1 MFDDSGAEA
10 GQGGPPDMENGGKFG
25 RTGGWVVSKRGRNRS
40 IASRL
45 FFAIFLIVAGTLL
58 FLGNIGLLPVR
69 DIWDYWPL
77 ALVVVGFG
85 KLLNCR
91 TAGGR
96 VFGVLLIVFGALF
109 LLVTL
114 GIFQIRTHDD
124 SWPLSLLLI
133 AFGVAALMKV
143 LDRGASGKPRVG
155 FAPDSFRSSSDAM
168 LKDAAIF
175 GEVKRKIETVDF
187 RGGEVTSIFGR
198 VELDLRRSLI
208 SSADKCATLDVT
220 VVFGAVEIRI
230 PDSWRVDIK
239 GAAILGTFEDKTI
252 PPNRPS
258 ADTPTLIIT
267 GNAVFGGVE
276 IKD

>member
-1 MFDDSGAEA
+1 MFDDLGTEA
-10 GQGGPPDMENGGKFG
+10 KQGEPSDRESGGKYG
-25 RTGGWVVSKRGRNRS
+25 RTGGWVVSKHGRSRS
-40 IASRL
+40 MASRL
-45 FFAIFLIVAGTLL
+45 LFAIFLIVAGTLL

-77 ALVVVGFG
+77 ALIVVGFG
-85 KLLNCR
+85 KLFNCR

-96 VFGVLLIVFGALF
+96 VSPVLLIVFGVLF
-109 LLVTL
+109 LLITL
-114 GIFQIRTHDD
+114 GIFQIHAHDD

-133 AFGVAALMKV
+133 AFGIAALMKV
-143 LDRGASGKPRVG
+143 LDSGVSGKPRVG
-155 FAPDSFRSSSDAM
+155 FAQDSLRSSSDGM

-187 RGGEVTSIFGR
+187 RGGQVMSIFGR

-208 SSADKCATLDVT
+208 SSPDKSATLDVT
-220 VVFGAVEIRI
+220 VVFGAAEIRI